1 MNINACIY
9 DDEHKLVGC
18 ITDSVAAQFRNELD
32 ALMERYAGDPIADRI
47 LLKLDEMCRKSCE
60 GCNAAFMNALKLLV
74 KKYRYDIP
82 LEMAQSLSRAYHNLL
97 RLCCSGIVYDE
108 VLNATI
114 GQFREEG
121 LEYLGTL
128 DKINGRNAYAFLYDN
143 IHVSVCMVEKDDL
156 YNFWCRKVDDPVTA
170 VICFNGKCVGVKC
183 EDGPRLCGAIKAC
196 VDDMRDKGEATEEF
210 DGGESLDDIVNALIE
225 IAKML
230 VSESKKDC

>member
-9 DDEHKLVGC
+9 DKERRLVGC

-32 ALMERYAGDPIADRI
+32 TLMERYAGNPVVDRV
-47 LLKLDEMCRKSCE
+47 LFKLEEMCRRSCD
-60 GCNAAFMNALKLLV
+60 GCDASFMNALKLLV

-82 LEMAQSLSRAYHNLL
+82 LEMVQSLSRAYHNLL

-114 GQFREEG
+114 GQFRDEG

-128 DKINGRNAYAFLYDN
+128 DKIDGRNAYAFVYDN

-156 YNFWCRKVDDPVTA
+156 YNFWCRRMDEPVTA
-170 VICFNGKCVGVKC
+170 VISFNGKNIRVECM
-183 EDGPRLCGAIKAC
+183 DGPRLCDAVKAC
-196 VDDMRDKGEATEEF
+196 VDDMRDKEEVV
-210 DGGESLDDIVNALIE
+210 DGGESLDDVVNALIE

-230 VSESKKDC
+230 VSENKRDC